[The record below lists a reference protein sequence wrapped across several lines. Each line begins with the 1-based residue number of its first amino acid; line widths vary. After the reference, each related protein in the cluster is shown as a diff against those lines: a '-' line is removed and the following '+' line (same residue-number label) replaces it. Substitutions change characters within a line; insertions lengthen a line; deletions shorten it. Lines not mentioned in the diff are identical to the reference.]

1 MRPTFPETLTTSAPV
16 TTLAAAAAVAWVLA
30 TAGPAAAEAGVVLDR
45 PTFDR
50 DNNVILIPFRG
61 PVPRVETESR
71 DGGTRLIAEFAGS
84 QATMQTPYKLGIFHP
99 LVSKVEMT
107 PMSDQARVRVS
118 VALSQPSSMAVVPD
132 QRRGV
137 LRLQL
142 GRIDPSTVP
151 QPPAPQVVGFGNGP
165 TLPYSAPNLQPP
177 RVESYPGQMVLNAAP
192 PPIAPAVSPSLPPV
206 RWGGTNPL
214 PGTPA
219 SGEYV
224 YRKAVP
230 SENGRD
236 VTEIQI
242 RTPRRSNVD
251 VASNIQ
257 NDAVNVAVG
266 PTDGVAVA
274 AAPGAQNVMAAAA
287 APGAIPEG
295 WTKPLPNEPWKVP
308 GYRGEPIFRP
318 VAAIDAVVGY
328 ALMSEN
334 ARTLGTNFSGAGSS
348 LLGLAGHFPIGNT
361 WNVNMSAETFGYL
374 ISSLQVPQAE
384 TRRDEYFGA
393 LSLEYLPIRRP
404 WVLAVGLGY
413 WGRYV
418 TTKNNL
424 LAPPEAS
431 LLYAPSQL
439 WHGPSLGL
447 RGWVPVWS
455 ALGLSA
461 EVGAA
466 PYMFG
471 GSDAAATAIG
481 NVYGFQGLAGL
492 KWSQRHFSVSAGYRH
507 QGYNSFNSAF
517 SFNRGGP
524 EVQLVWRF

>member
-1 MRPTFPETLTTSAPV
+1 MLRPFPSTPIGTASLALTC
-16 TTLAAAAAVAWVLA
+16 AAAAVVLVVGTAAPA
-30 TAGPAAAEAGVVLDR
+30 TAEAGVVLDR

-107 PMSDQARVRVS
+107 PLQDQARVRVS
-118 VALSQPSSMAVVPD
+118 VALSQPSRMTVVPD
-132 QRRGV
+132 ARRNV

-142 GRIDPSTVP
+142 GRIDPSTLPRPPVP
-151 QPPAPQVVGFGNGP
+151 AVVGFGAGP
-165 TLPYSAPNLQPP
+165 TLPQAAPALPPP
-177 RVESYPGQMVLNAAP
+177 RVESYPGQAVLAPAP
-192 PPIAPAVSPSLPPV
+192 PPYAPAVSPSLPPV

-242 RTPRRSNVD
+242 RTPRRSAVD
-251 VASNIQ
+251 IANNIQ
-257 NDAVNVAVG
+257 NDGVNVAVG
-266 PTDGVAVA
+266 PAGGMTA
-274 AAPGAQNVMAAAA
+274 AAP
-287 APGAIPEG
+287 PGAIPEG
-295 WTKPLPNEPWKVP
+295 WTRPLPNEPWKVP
-308 GYRGEPIFRP
+308 GYRGEPVFRP
-318 VAAIDAVVGY
+318 VAAIDAILGY
-328 ALMSEN
+328 TLMSEN
-334 ARTLGTNFSGAGSS
+334 ARTLGTKFDGAGST
-348 LLGLAGHFPIGNT
+348 LLGLTGHLPLGPN
-361 WNVNMSAETFGYL
+361 WNVNLAGETFGYT
-374 ISSLQVPQAE
+374 IASLQVPDAT

-404 WVLAVGLGY
+404 WVLALGLGY

-418 TTKNNL
+418 TTKNNI
-424 LAPPEAS
+424 LAPPDPS
-431 LLYAPSQL
+431 LLFAPTQL
-439 WHGPSLGL
+439 WHGPALGL
-447 RGWVPVWS
+447 RSWVPVWS
-455 ALGLSA
+455 ALGVAA
-461 EVGAA
+461 ELGAA
-466 PYMFG
+466 PYMLG
-471 GSDAAATAIG
+471 GSDTTATVIG
-481 NVYGFQGLAGL
+481 NIYGFQGLAGL

-517 SFNRGGP
+517 TFNRGGP